1 MSAIMIDFEHL
12 GPYKVLDKLGQ
23 GGMGA
28 VYRGEHTKSQERVA
42 IKVIAPQ
49 IADQP
54 RFRRRFATE
63 IETLKKLNHPNIVRL
78 IGYGEEE
85 GHLFYSME
93 LVDGPSLQQQIRS
106 LKRLPWRDVVR
117 YGIDICGAL
126 KHAHDFGVIHRD
138 LKPANLLIAEDQ
150 SMKLTDFGI
159 AKLWLGDDMTAVGA
173 MLGTADYM
181 APEQAGDGPITPRT
195 DLYALGNVLYACLA
209 GRPPFAGKDLTR
221 VITSLHTDPP
231 PPLDLILPELP
242 MELVSLIHQLLEKGP
257 KDRPP
262 TALAVGNR
270 LRAILADDLQIG
282 SLTFDA
288 DRPTI
293 DNAPTLGG
301 GADESLDLGASSAIP
316 TDQRPTLDATDLPD
330 GGTGSQFGFED
341 TINSEVQEFPETATL
356 APLTHF
362 RTVDQEERNRASA
375 PLTADAQESTQRES
389 LLSILLLIGLLLL
402 LVTAALW
409 MMQPP
414 SAESLYNKISEAED
428 FGDVDNAAGAI
439 KQFLAQYPD
448 DYRAEEVSAL
458 ADQIDSDRV
467 FRRLRVRARFKGGI
481 EQLEPAEQAF
491 VEAMLLREENPA
503 EARELLE
510 DWLIVFSHA
519 DHRDRSV
526 ARLIPIVRQ
535 EIQPLKEIN
544 RKQANTQAQQL
555 RSWID
560 GSLARL
566 DPDRHREFLESV
578 IRLYADKPWAEEEI
592 RRTQDL
598 LSAVGPDG
606 VPAERFAPTEP
617 PATEA
622 VDAE

>member
-1 MSAIMIDFEHL
+1 MIDFEQL

-28 VYRGEHTKSQERVA
+28 VYRGEHAKTSERVA
-42 IKVIAPQ
+42 IKVIASQ

-78 IGYGEEE
+78 IGYGEEQ

-195 DLYALGNVLYACLA
+195 DLYALGNVLYASLV

-231 PPLDLILPELP
+231 PPIDLILPELP
-242 MELVSLIHQLLEKGP
+242 MELVTLIHLLLEKGP
-257 KDRPP
+257 RDRPP

-270 LRAILADDLQIG
+270 LRAILQDDLRLG
-282 SLTFDA
+282 SLTFD
-288 DRPTI
+288 DNRPTI
-293 DNAPTLGG
+293 DSDLPQRVTSSE
-301 GADESLDLGASSAIP
+301 ESLELGTHSSLP
-316 TDQRPTLDATDLPD
+316 TDQRPTLDATEHPAP
-330 GGTGSQFGFED
+330 GTGSQFAFEETD
-341 TINSEVQEFPETATL
+341 NSAVQDFPEAATL

-375 PLTADAQESTQRES
+375 PLTADPHGSSPRES
-389 LLSILLLIGLLLL
+389 LLSILLLIGLLML

-428 FGDVDNAAGAI
+428 FGDVDKAAGSI
-439 KQFLAQYPD
+439 KQFLARYPD

-544 RKQANTQAQQL
+544 RKQTNTQSQQL
-555 RSWID
+555 QDWID
-560 GSLARL
+560 GSLERL
-566 DPDRHREFLESV
+566 DADRHQEFLESV
-578 IRLYADKPWAEEEI
+578 IRLYADKAWAEEEI
-592 RRTQDL
+592 ARVKKL
-598 LSAVGPDG
+598 LSAAGQGAVAPS
-606 VPAERFAPTEP
+606 APTPAPP
-617 PATEA
+617 PADES
-622 VDAE
+622 